1 MCAVILL
8 KWVWQDFDIELQFA
22 RGQMF
27 NLFLLKVGLF
37 STFNIQFPIKF
48 TQVTVISK
56 WHICSAEYELKQ
68 L

>member
-27 NLFLLKVGLF
+27 NLFLLKVRLF

-48 TQVTVISK
+48 TQVTVISE